1 MSELGITLYERA
13 QDKLIG
19 KQGESLNASF
29 RFIDLFAGIGG
40 MRIPFDEFGGQC
52 VFTSEIDR
60 HAVKT
65 YQANFPGPH
74 EIFGDLELLD
84 STLLDVVPDHELVLA
99 GFPCQPFSSAGK
111 RGGFEDARG
120 TLFFSILRII
130 EFRKPKTIL
139 LENVRGLKSHDKGNT
154 YKVILGAL
162 QDLGYTVHS
171 KVLNARDFGL
181 PQNRERIFI
190 VAIREDIDNSHYFE
204 FPTATHE
211 REELRL
217 GQILESDPDESLVIT
232 DRIWEGHKVRRLRNQ
247 SLGRGFSYQIFNEES
262 HYSATLSAR
271 YYKDGSEILVETEKG
286 NPRKL
291 SVNEAKLLQ
300 GFPEWYE
307 PSISNWQAYKQFG
320 NAVPVPVVRAIAKIL
335 LNYL

>member
-1 MSELGITLYERA
+1 M
-13 QDKLIG
+13 K
-19 KQGESLNASF
+19 ASF

-40 MRIPFDEFGGQC
+40 MRIPFDELGGHC

-60 HAVKT
+60 HAVQT
-65 YQANFPGPH
+65 YQANFPSSH

-84 STLLDVVPDHELVLA
+84 STGLGVVPDHEILLA

-130 EFRKPKTIL
+130 EHRKPRTIL

-211 REELRL
+211 REDLRL
-217 GQILESDPDESLVIT
+217 GQILESDPKESLVIS
-232 DRIWEGHKVRRLRNQ
+232 DRIWEGHKARRLRNK

-271 YYKDGSEILVETEKG
+271 YYKDGSEILVESEKG

-291 SVNEAKLLQ
+291 SVNEARLLQ
-300 GFPEWYE
+300 GFPEWFE
-307 PSISNWQAYKQFG
+307 PSMSNWQAYKQFG
-320 NAVPVPVVRAIAKIL
+320 NAVPVPVVRAIAKKL
-335 LNYL
+335 LNYC